1 MSDVL
6 SNSRILAA
14 YRERTK
20 GSAALAAEARSTFP
34 SGITHDSRYLEPY
47 GVYVARAAGPRKWD
61 VDGNEYVDYFG
72 GHGALMLGHNPP
84 EVWPAVHA
92 ALDEGTHFGS
102 NHTREIR
109 WAQLVQELI
118 PSAEQVRFTASGT
131 EATHMALR
139 LARAFTGRG
148 KIARFRTSFHGWHDH
163 MTSGFSSHFDGT
175 ATAGVLP
182 QVAEQVVLLPPG
194 DLAAAEAALAAEE
207 DIAAVILEPT
217 GSLFGKV
224 PVSPEFVA
232 GVRELTTR
240 HGVLLIFDE
249 VVTGFRVSSG
259 GFQRHAGITPDLTTV
274 AKILAGGLPGGAV
287 VGRKEILAAL
297 DFAAE
302 RRGGREKIQHQ
313 GTFNANLV
321 SAAAGIATLEIIAST
336 DACARANDYGTEL
349 RDQLNAVLKEES
361 VAWAAYG
368 EFSGFHLFTN
378 PRKRAIVPDQFVP
391 LDIPYEEF
399 IEKQGDVVHKLR
411 LAMLLNGVDFNG
423 NPGGVISA
431 AHGAAELTETVD
443 AFREAVRL
451 LKRED
456 VI

>member
-274 AKILAGGLPGGAV
+274 AKILAGGLPGRCG
-287 VGRKEILAAL
+287 GRPQG
-297 DFAAE
+297 DPRRPRF
-302 RRGGREKIQHQ
+302 RGGAARRARGKFSTRARSTPIWFPPLRASRRWRSSPRPMPVRER
-313 GTFNANLV
+313 TTTVRNC
-321 SAAAGIATLEIIAST
+321 ATSSM
-336 DACARANDYGTEL
+336 R
-349 RDQLNAVLKEES
+349 S
-361 VAWAAYG
+361 
-368 EFSGFHLFTN
+368 
-378 PRKRAIVPDQFVP
+378 
-391 LDIPYEEF
+391 
-399 IEKQGDVVHKLR
+399 
-411 LAMLLNGVDFNG
+411 
-423 NPGGVISA
+423 
-431 AHGAAELTETVD
+431 
-443 AFREAVRL
+443 
-451 LKRED
+451 
-456 VI
+456 